1 MTAKEFERWFRLN
14 IGGYTLPQ
22 RAAINDTALAVI
34 GAGGEVLEGVHRASR
49 VDYESDPEEL
59 TKLRKEPV
67 GRRWTCACGET
78 GVAVELPPEACPSNT
93 FRGASRS
100 RRPKGPARLC
110 IRCDALHLTS
120 KFGKEVNA

>member
-14 IGGYTLPQ
+14 IGPYAVPQ

-34 GAGGEVLEGVHRASR
+34 GAGGEVLEGVHRPAR
-49 VDYESDPEEL
+49 VDYESDPAGL

-67 GRRWTCACGET
+67 GKHWTCACGEP
-78 GVAVELPPEACPSNT
+78 GVTVELPPEASLTVT
-93 FRGASRS
+93 FRSAYLTRRS
-100 RRPKGPARLC
+100 KGPAKLC
-110 IRCDALHLTS
+110 IRCDGLHLTP

>member
-49 VDYESDPEEL
+49 VDYDSDPEEL

-110 IRCDALHLTS
+110 IRCDGLHLTP